1 MYSGHLGDWYI
12 GLDTQTLLPK
22 ALFKFF
28 FQLYSNKKYVELLI
42 GDFAMHV
49 IILKWLKTQKYNKKR
64 KTMRQRGALNSIK
77 TSKSHHVKKKGAPV
91 YYLNTKAAGAM
102 IHSGLSITGMQK
114 FMASLEVPP
123 VSVKT
128 LKNRER
134 EIGVTIE
141 NVAKKSCLDATEL
154 Q

>member
-1 MYSGHLGDWYI
+1 MKKGMALLVFHGQSG
-12 GLDTQTLLPK
+12 
-22 ALFKFF
+22 AL
-28 FQLYSNKKYVELLI
+28 NVEC
-42 GDFAMHV
+42 
-49 IILKWLKTQKYNKKR
+49 
-64 KTMRQRGALNSIK
+64 GALNSIK

-114 FMASLEVPP
+114 FMARLEVPP
-123 VSVKT
+123 VSVQT

>member
-64 KTMRQRGALNSIK
+64 KTMRQRGQSERRNYQRMCFHLFK
-77 TSKSHHVKKKGAPV
+77 
-91 YYLNTKAAGAM
+91 
-102 IHSGLSITGMQK
+102 
-114 FMASLEVPP
+114 EV
-123 VSVKT
+123 
-128 LKNRER
+128 
-134 EIGVTIE
+134 
-141 NVAKKSCLDATEL
+141 
-154 Q
+154 